1 MLKRINI
8 STYHYHSV
16 EIDGYVPFD
25 IHFNEKSPDLY
36 WRGGNGRTSLVEI
49 GLLKTGELST
59 ITLVSFSCHKL
70 IQTGKNLFSSDLAQ
84 VYLPIFDVSYWSDD
98 ADDFS
103 SRFKDAFDTEFQLF
117 MGKNYIELVFLP
129 LENTIEYVRDCN
141 FSFGFNV
148 NNELTSLQILNI
160 DEVKMKLFRESL
172 RFDS

>member
-8 STYHYHSV
+8 STYHYHLV

-70 IQTGKNLFSSDLAQ
+70 IQTGKSLSSSDLAQ
-84 VYLPIFDVSYWSDD
+84 VYLPIFDVSSWLDD
-98 ADDFS
+98 SDDFS

-172 RFDS
+172 

>member
-1 MLKRINI
+1 MLKKIAI
-8 STYHYHSV
+8 SAYSQHWV

-70 IQTGKNLFSSDLAQ
+70 IQTGNNFSSSDSTQ
-84 VYLPIFDVSYWSDD
+84 VYLPIFDVSSWSNDSN
-98 ADDFS
+98 DFA

-117 MGKNYIELVFLP
+117 MGKNYIGLVFLP
-129 LENTIEYVRDCN
+129 LENTIEFVHDCN
-141 FSFGFNV
+141 FNFGFNV
-148 NNELTSLQILNI
+148 NNELTSLHILNI

-172 RFDS
+172 

>member
-1 MLKRINI
+1 MLKKIAI
-8 STYHYHSV
+8 STYSQHSV
-16 EIDGYVPFD
+16 EIDDYVPFD

-36 WRGGNGRTSLVEI
+36 WRGGNSHTSLVEI

-70 IQTGKNLFSSDLAQ
+70 IQTGKSLFSSDLAQ
-84 VYLPIFDVSYWSDD
+84 VYLPIFDVSSWSYDS
-98 ADDFS
+98 DDFS

-148 NNELTSLQILNI
+148 NNQLTSLQILNI
-160 DEVKMKLFRESL
+160 DQVKMRLFRESL
-172 RFDS
+172 

>member
-16 EIDGYVPFD
+16 AIDGYVPFD
-25 IHFNEKSPDLY
+25 IYFNEKSPDLY
-36 WRGGNGRTSLVEI
+36 WRGGNGSTSLIEI

-84 VYLPIFDVSYWSDD
+84 VYLPIFDVSSWSNDSND
-98 ADDFS
+98 SDDFS
-103 SRFKDAFDTEFQLF
+103 SRFKDAFDTEFQLS

-148 NNELTSLQILNI
+148 NKELTSL
-160 DEVKMKLFRESL
+160 
-172 RFDS
+172 

>member
-1 MLKRINI
+1 MLKRTTIG
-8 STYHYHSV
+8 TYQSHSV

-59 ITLVSFSCHKL
+59 ITLVSFSFYQL
-70 IQTGKNLFSSDLAQ
+70 IQTGKNLSSIDLGQAH
-84 VYLPIFDVSYWSDD
+84 LPIFDVSSWSADL
-98 ADDFS
+98 DDFS
-103 SRFKDAFDTEFQLF
+103 GRFKDAFDKEFQLF
-117 MGKNYIELVFLP
+117 MGRNYIELVFLP
-129 LENTIEYVRDCN
+129 LESIIQYVRDCN
-141 FSFGFNV
+141 FGFGFNV

-172 RFDS
+172 

>member
-1 MLKRINI
+1 MLKRVDI
-8 STYHYHSV
+8 SASHYHAI

-36 WRGGNGRTSLVEI
+36 WRGGNGHTSLVEI

-59 ITLVSFSCHKL
+59 ITLVSFSSHKL
-70 IQTGKNLFSSDLAQ
+70 IQTGKNLFFSDLAQ
-84 VYLPIFDVSYWSDD
+84 VYLPIFDVSSWSDD
-98 ADDFS
+98 SDDFS
-103 SRFKDAFDTEFQLF
+103 SRFKDAFDTEFQLS

-129 LENTIEYVRDCN
+129 LENTNEYVRDCN

-172 RFDS
+172 

>member
-16 EIDGYVPFD
+16 AIDGYVPFD
-25 IHFNEKSPDLY
+25 IYFNKKSPDLY
-36 WRGGNGRTSLVEI
+36 WRGGNGSTSLIEI

-59 ITLVSFSCHKL
+59 ITLVSFSCHML

-84 VYLPIFDVSYWSDD
+84 VYLPIFDVSSWADD
-98 ADDFS
+98 SNDFS

-172 RFDS
+172 

>member
-1 MLKRINI
+1 MLKRITI
-8 STYHYHSV
+8 GIYQSHSI

-36 WRGGNGRTSLVEI
+36 WRGGNGSTSLIEI

-59 ITLVSFSCHKL
+59 IKL
-70 IQTGKNLFSSDLAQ
+70 ISYDPQLIIQTIKSSSSSDLKQ
-84 VYLPIFDVSYWSDD
+84 VLLPVFDVSSWSDNSN
-98 ADDFS
+98 DFS

-129 LENTIEYVRDCN
+129 LENTIEYVRDCS

-160 DEVKMKLFRESL
+160 DENKLALLRESL
-172 RFDS
+172 RLD

>member
-1 MLKRINI
+1 MLKKIAI
-8 STYHYHSV
+8 SAYSQHSV

-70 IQTGKNLFSSDLAQ
+70 IQTENNFSSSDSTQ
-84 VYLPIFDVSYWSDD
+84 VYLPIFDVSSWSNDSN
-98 ADDFS
+98 DFA

-129 LENTIEYVRDCN
+129 LENTIEFVRDCN
-141 FSFGFNV
+141 FNFGFNV
-148 NNELTSLQILNI
+148 NNELTSLHILNI

-172 RFDS
+172 

>member
-1 MLKRINI
+1 MLKKINI
-8 STYHYHSV
+8 STYHYHLV

-36 WRGGNGRTSLVEI
+36 WRGGNGSTSLIEI

-59 ITLVSFSCHKL
+59 IKL
-70 IQTGKNLFSSDLAQ
+70 ISYDPQLIIQTIKSSSSSDLKKALFP
-84 VYLPIFDVSYWSDD
+84 VFDVSSWSDD
-98 ADDFS
+98 SNDFS

-172 RFDS
+172 